1 MLFRHT
7 PFPPPT
13 KLHSLTHKNNQQTPT
28 GQTGPHLCL
37 DDESIDPFAS
47 SPSSVHSEPLPTLYT
62 PTDTCPRHTSPFAHL
77 YHTFHDT
84 TQRNRN
90 LLDPNMLRRYV
101 NDQSDHLK
109 FDERSSMNEFLA
121 LMITLKNYERSAHSR
136 LRHLGKHQHPRPTQ
150 TPRSLYGIK
159 SGPSISSTSKS
170 PTPVFM
176 ITPGLSETYFNHT
189 FYFLSTIDVKA
200 ITTLWN

>member
-62 PTDTCPRHTSPFAHL
+62 PTDTYLRHTSPFAHL
-77 YHTFHDT
+77 YHTLQDT
-84 TQRNRN
+84 TLRNRN
-90 LLDPNMLRRYV
+90 LLDSSTLRRYV
-101 NDQSDHLK
+101 HV
-109 FDERSSMNEFLA
+109 
-121 LMITLKNYERSAHSR
+121 LMLTPKNYERSANSR
-136 LRHLGKHQHPRPTQ
+136 FRPRGEHIFSSRDPMLA
-150 TPRSLYGIK
+150 TPRRDTA
-159 SGPSISSTSKS
+159 ST
-170 PTPVFM
+170 TRGAFR
-176 ITPGLSETYFNHT
+176 
-189 FYFLSTIDVKA
+189 
-200 ITTLWN
+200 